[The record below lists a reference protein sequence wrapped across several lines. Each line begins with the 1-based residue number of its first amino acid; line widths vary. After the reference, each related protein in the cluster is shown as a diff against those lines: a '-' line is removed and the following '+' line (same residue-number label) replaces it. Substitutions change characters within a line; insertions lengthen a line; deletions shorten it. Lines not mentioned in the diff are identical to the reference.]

1 MYHFRLARKYLK
13 SEHHKGF
20 ALGNLISVIGIFLGV
35 FALIVVMS
43 VMNGLEEDI
52 THRIIGLHS
61 EIKIFNKDYNPIEN
75 WENIIPIIS
84 SEKVKGISPVCQA
97 ELMLL
102 NGQNVCGTICQGIQ
116 LNEHL
121 KATLLS
127 RNIYI
132 GNPNSE
138 ELKKGI
144 LLGSD
149 MAAQLRVNL
158 GDNVTLTS
166 PIADQPTPFGLMP
179 KSKNLK
185 VIGLFYTGIPEY
197 DMKYSFTDL
206 KTLQKFMDMKNTI
219 SFFEVMAESP
229 KKSLKIAKNLSNKLG
244 KDFEVQDWTQFEKH
258 LFTAIKFEKKVMF
271 LVLILIFLIAAFNMI
286 GNYLRMVSQKK
297 ADIGILKSFGATAND
312 VVKIFV
318 LNGFLIGIIGI
329 LSGFIVSLG
338 LLFAQI
344 KWHFVKIPITGMP
357 FQSVPVKI
365 EVLDLIIVAVVSIVI
380 SLLTTIIPAYRTI
393 KIDVIKV
400 IREGEE

>member
-1 MYHFRLARKYLK
+1 MYHLKLALKYLK

-61 EIKIFNKDYNPIEN
+61 EIKIFSKDYTPIKN

-121 KATLLS
+121 EATLLS

-179 KSKNLK
+179 KSKKLK

-219 SFFEVMAESP
+219 SFFEVMTKSP
-229 KKSLKIAKNLSNKLG
+229 KKSLKIAKNISNKLG

-286 GNYLRMVSQKK
+286 GNYLKMVSQKK

-393 KIDVIKV
+393 KIDAIKV